1 MSKSKSK
8 PSIQCDKLLDEI
20 RNYQPRCDPFGYE
33 VCDII
38 RKMARKGVYLCTPE
52 DVARVT
58 ASLDLESK
66 LDSAAIAKIRSFKG
80 KNSTPKI
87 GELCGIDLLLDLSN
101 APENVKY
108 ELYFKART
116 ILEEVMKKEEL

>member
-1 MSKSKSK
+1 
-8 PSIQCDKLLDEI
+8 
-20 RNYQPRCDPFGYE
+20 
-33 VCDII
+33 
-38 RKMARKGVYLCTPE
+38 MARKGVYLCTPE

>member
-1 MSKSKSK
+1 
-8 PSIQCDKLLDEI
+8 
-20 RNYQPRCDPFGYE
+20 
-33 VCDII
+33 
-38 RKMARKGVYLCTPE
+38 MARKGVYLCTSE

-66 LDSAAIAKIRSFKG
+66 LDSVVIAKIRSFKD

-87 GELCGIDLLLDLSN
+87 GELCGMDLLIDLSN
-101 APENVKY
+101 APDEAKY